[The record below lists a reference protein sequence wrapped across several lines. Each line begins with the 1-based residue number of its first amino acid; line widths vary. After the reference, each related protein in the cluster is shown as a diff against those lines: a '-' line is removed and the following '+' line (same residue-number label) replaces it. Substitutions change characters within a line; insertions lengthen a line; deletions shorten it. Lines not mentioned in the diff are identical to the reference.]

1 MGNTQ
6 DKKPCRRCLL
16 QDMQGKEAEYY
27 QSVLRYRSS
36 LPAAKGVTDAEYE
49 KRLAA
54 CRTCDA
60 LVNGTCSQCG
70 CYVEMRAAS
79 RRMACPMPG
88 ENRWL

>member
-1 MGNTQ
+1 MSNAQ

-27 QSVLRYRSS
+27 QSVLRYRKS
-36 LPAAKGVTDAEYE
+36 LPAGKGVSDEEYE

-54 CRTCDA
+54 CRTCGQ

-70 CYVEMRAAS
+70 CYVEMRAAAK
-79 RRMACPMPG
+79 RMACPLPG
-88 ENRWL
+88 GNRWQ